1 MPAAAFGVRYRSSRQ
16 DEFASGISVFAQLEQ
31 ARRHARRY
39 SLGAFVAEIEL
50 TPDLEIRRTRRRA
63 AGHFTV
69 WADPDELRERV
80 RRVLSVD

>member
-1 MPAAAFGVRYRSSRQ
+1 MSAAALGVRYQSSRQ
-16 DEFASGISVFAQLEQ
+16 DALVLGISVFAQLEQ

-50 TPDLEIRRTRRRA
+50 APDIEIRRTRRRT

-80 RRVLSVD
+80 QRVLRVD